1 MNSQYVKP
9 FINRS
14 LIGALALSTSFLG
27 GCFNSSS
34 DSGASGELPITD
46 SGIYFDITSVNYA
59 AISVDPSEA
68 YLEPGARLLAAQ
80 CAQCHGTY
88 GVAVRD
94 WPDLWGGGRKI
105 GKAMV
110 DYQNEEVYRDNM
122 MYVHA
127 LAYTPEEVN
136 LLKSYYP
143 KVTYQPSTVGE
154 QP

>member
-1 MNSQYVKP
+1 ML
-9 FINRS
+9 FRS
-14 LIGALALSTSFLG
+14 
-27 GCFNSSS
+27 
-34 DSGASGELPITD
+34 
-46 SGIYFDITSVNYA
+46 
-59 AISVDPSEA
+59 
-68 YLEPGARLLAAQ
+68 
-80 CAQCHGTY
+80 
-88 GVAVRD
+88 
-94 WPDLWGGGRKI
+94 PDLWGGGRKI